1 MNIYSNYIGA
11 MLFIHCYR
19 CVFYISLRKKIVF
32 VSGRIHT
39 SCMFFFSFSNVYV
52 LLQSFTFFNQ
62 RYCVIENNRELMCF
76 FVVHCFF
83 LFSFCFILL
92 FFLSLTPI
100 PVQVVFSSFYSQS
113 EWFIKCA
120 TSHDILARWNPQ
132 AHQCHS
138 IA

>member
-1 MNIYSNYIGA
+1 MGSGMKYKKALHALMVLWI
-11 MLFIHCYR
+11 FIAIILEQCCSFTVIAVY
-19 CVFYISLRKKIVF
+19 FISLRKKLC
-32 VSGRIHT
+32 SSPDT

-92 FFLSLTPI
+92 FSYRLFPSQCKLFFLL
-100 PVQVVFSSFYSQS
+100 
-113 EWFIKCA
+113 FILKA
-120 TSHDILARWNPQ
+120 NDS
-132 AHQCHS
+132 
-138 IA
+138 